1 MTGIK
6 EFVTKEHFNAIG
18 NFVKE
23 SSRVVIPIVGYVAFS
38 GAGQELL
45 NKIRYSG
52 KIKYDDAVK
61 AITNS
66 NMMSSDKTKVLVSLK
81 KDGDSEFYR
90 AVINTVTSAMFSS
103 DKVKTILSMCEND

>member
-1 MTGIK
+1 MKGIK
-6 EFVTKEHFNAIG
+6 EIVTKERLNAVG
-18 NFVKE
+18 NFVRE
-23 SSRVVIPIVGYVAFS
+23 SSKVVIPIMGYAVFS
-38 GAGQELL
+38 GAGHELL

-90 AVINTVTSAMFSS
+90 AVINTVTSTMFSS
-103 DKVKTILSMCEND
+103 DKVETILSMCEND